1 MEISLNRE
9 LCRAARNHSDLAVL
23 MLDIDHFKQF
33 NDTFGHEA
41 GDAILREV
49 AEIFMQTVRVEDI
62 ACRYGGEE
70 FVIILPETPL
80 DVALER
86 AESIRA
92 RVREMRIRSHQT
104 TLREVTVSIGV
115 AMYPE
120 SGGTLEELLRAADRA
135 LYAAKHRGRN
145 QIVLADTA
153 VAV

>member
-1 MEISLNRE
+1 
-9 LCRAARNHSDLAVL
+9 
-23 MLDIDHFKQF
+23 
-33 NDTFGHEA
+33 
-41 GDAILREV
+41 
-49 AEIFMQTVRVEDI
+49 
-62 ACRYGGEE
+62 
-70 FVIILPETPL
+70 
-80 DVALER
+80 
-86 AESIRA
+86 
-92 RVREMRIRSHQT
+92 MRIRSHET